1 MTEKELVKH
10 IQDRLDGATAIVE
23 RTSQYNKFEE
33 LEVKCLYEYLILQ
46 CNNTKHFA
54 ELLTMREWK
63 GKELFRVYY
72 LVYHSISSI
81 LQITRYEKDNF
92 EYYDYMI
99 LDELLT
105 DCLQTISGQVVLAQ

>member
-1 MTEKELVKH
+1 MTEKELVKY
-10 IQDRLDGATAIVE
+10 IQDKLDGATAVVE

-63 GKELFRVYY
+63 EKELFRVYY

-81 LQITRYEKDNF
+81 LQIIRYEKDNF

-99 LDELLT
+99 LDDLLT
-105 DCLQTISGQVVLAQ
+105 DCTQVISGQVFFTE

>member
-1 MTEKELVKH
+1 MTEKELVGY
-10 IQDRLDGATAIVE
+10 IQGRLDGATDVVE

-63 GKELFRVYY
+63 EKELFRVYY

-81 LQITRYEKDNF
+81 LQIIRYEKDNF

-105 DCLQTISGQVVLAQ
+105 DCMQTLSGQMLLTK